1 MKITPRFTRPGQD
14 VFSTIEWSTRTSR
27 ISNSDGSTVFEMN
40 DAEIPAS
47 WSQLATDIVVSK
59 YFRKAGVP
67 QVDAAGKNKVD
78 ASGKTILGPERS
90 VKQVVHRLAGCWKHW
105 GEKFGYFAT
114 AQDAQAFYNEIS
126 WMLLNQV
133 AAPNSPQWFNTGLQ
147 WAYGI
152 NGPAQGHWIADHATG
167 AVSLATDAYSH
178 PQPHACFIQS
188 VRDDLVGDGGIM
200 DLWTREARLFKYGS
214 GTGTNFSHLR
224 GDNEPLSGGGKSS
237 GLMSF
242 LKIGD
247 RAAGAIKSGGT
258 TRRAAKMVCLDVDHP
273 DIEAFVNWKVR
284 EELKVAAL
292 VEGAKKFTPEQA
304 EIAKRLKLKLDF
316 DFNGECYQTVSGQN
330 SNNSIRLSDA
340 FMNAVDTDA
349 QWNLIQRTDGKISKT
364 LPARDLWQQINF
376 AAWQCADP
384 GLQYDSTINAWHTC
398 PAGGRINASNPCS
411 EYMFLDNTAC
421 NLASINLL
429 KFYNAETRAFDLE
442 GYEHAINLWTAV
454 LEISVLMAA
463 FPSKEIAELSW
474 KYRTLGLGYANL
486 GAMLMQAGIPY
497 DSDQGRAVCAA
508 LSAIL
513 TGRSYAASALLAAEH
528 GAFDGYAENRESML
542 RVIRNH
548 RRAAYGVDRTATEW
562 ETLEIRPVSI
572 DHGIFKAGKVPL
584 SNASDLLTRSLACWD
599 DALLF
604 GTKFGFRN
612 AQVTVIAP
620 TGTIGLLMDCDTTGV
635 EPDFALTK
643 FKKLAGGGYF
653 KIANQSLR
661 PAIKALGYSNEI
673 SDRIMTHVIGT
684 LSIDTAL
691 PSVTGEI
698 TNDTTTLREYL
709 SAKGYTGDDLVAL
722 ENQLPMMFEL
732 GFAFSAWSMP
742 QHVLENIGVNADAAK
757 NDPKFNGLRKLG
769 LKKKQIETLNR
780 LICGTQ
786 TVEGTPLLK
795 AEHLPVFDCANKCG
809 ATGTRFIRPDGHI
822 HMMAAAQPFI
832 SGAIS
837 KTINLPTEATVS
849 DVGASYRLSWEL
861 GLKANALYRDGSKLS
876 QPLNTKTDVEQE
888 DEDMDGLQL
897 TESTSITTTVIHET
911 LLSST
916 QTIDRVIEVAATES
930 VVVPSSTKGEFV
942 ERVVERVVER
952 IIERPLRRRL
962 PETRGSITHKFN
974 VAGHEGYL
982 IVGLYEDGRPGEL
995 FITMAKE
1002 GSTIGGL
1009 MDSLGTAISVAL
1021 QYGVPVES
1029 LVTKFAH
1036 QRFEPMGMT
1045 TNLEIPFAKSL
1056 VDYIFRWMGMQF
1068 INGYREQNSP
1078 RRGAAAVSY
1087 PAQDVPASGASNSV
1101 KEDTQWS
1108 QRMEGAANQP
1118 ANRFSTTEATGIG
1131 SSGLADQ
1138 VSAPNIFKD
1147 SAKTDA
1153 VLNRMSVEDL
1163 GRLTGESLAGVASS
1177 VTIKEEFTSGVL
1189 QSASVLDQSNAQLM
1203 GDAPACDVCGAITVR
1218 NGTCYRCLNC
1228 GNSMGC
1234 S

>member
-14 VFSTIEWSTRTSR
+14 VFSTVEWSTRTSR

-67 QVDAAGKNKVD
+67 QVDATGKNKVD

-105 GEKFGYFAT
+105 GEKFGYFST
-114 AQDAQAFYNEIS
+114 PQDAQAFYNEIS

-133 AAPNSPQWFNTGLQ
+133 AAPNSPQWFNTGLH

-152 NGPAQGHWIADHATG
+152 NGPAQGHWIAEHDTG

-214 GTGTNFSHLR
+214 GTGTNFSQLR

-258 TRRAAKMVCLDVDHP
+258 TRRAAKMVCLDVNHP

-330 SNNSIRLSDA
+330 SNNSIRLSDE
-340 FMNAVDTDA
+340 FMKAVDTNA
-349 QWNLIQRTDGKISKT
+349 QWDLIQRTDGKISKT
-364 LPARDLWQQINF
+364 LPARELWQQINF

-429 KFYNAETRAFDLE
+429 KFYNSETRAFDLE
-442 GYEHAINLWTAV
+442 GYEHAINLWTSV
-454 LEISVLMAA
+454 LEISVMMAA

-528 GAFDGYAENRESML
+528 GAFAGYGENRESML

-548 RRAAYGVDRTATEW
+548 RRAAYGVDRAANEW

-572 DHGIFKAGKVPL
+572 DHTLFKAGKVSL
-584 SNASDLLTRSLACWD
+584 SNASDLLARSLACWD

-661 PAIKALGYSNEI
+661 PAIKALGYNDEI

-698 TNDTTTLREYL
+698 NGDSTTLREYL

-742 QHVLENIGVNADAAK
+742 QQVLENIGVNAEAAK

-769 LKKKQIETLNR
+769 LKKKQIDTLNR

-876 QPLNTKTDVEQE
+876 QPLNTKTDVDQE
-888 DEDMDGLQL
+888 DEDMDGLEL

-911 LLSST
+911 LSSST

-1036 QRFEPMGMT
+1036 QRFEPMGIT
-1045 TNLEIPFAKSL
+1045 SNLDIPFAKSL

-1068 INGYREQNSP
+1068 IHGYREQNSP
-1078 RRGAAAVSY
+1078 RRGAAAASY
-1087 PAQDVPASGASNSV
+1087 QAQDVPAPGFSNPV
-1101 KEDTQWS
+1101 KEDTQWT

-1118 ANRFSTTEATGIG
+1118 ANRFSGTDTTGIG

-1138 VSAPNIFKD
+1138 VSAPTMFKD
-1147 SAKTDA
+1147 SVKTDGA
-1153 VLNRMSVEDL
+1153 LNRMSVEDL

-1177 VTIKEEFTSGVL
+1177 VTIKEEFTGVL

>member
-14 VFSTIEWSTRTSR
+14 VFSTVEWSTRTSR

-67 QVDAAGKNKVD
+67 QVDATGKNKVD
-78 ASGKTILGPERS
+78 ASGKTVLGPERS

-105 GEKFGYFAT
+105 GEKFGYFST
-114 AQDAQAFYNEIS
+114 PQDAQAFYNEIS

-133 AAPNSPQWFNTGLQ
+133 AAPNSPQWFNTGLH

-152 NGPAQGHWIADHATG
+152 NGPAQGHWIAEHDTG

-214 GTGTNFSHLR
+214 GTGTNFSQLR

-258 TRRAAKMVCLDVDHP
+258 TRRAAKMVCLDVNHP

-330 SNNSIRLSDA
+330 SNNSIRLSDE
-340 FMNAVDTDA
+340 FMNAVDTNA
-349 QWNLIQRTDGKISKT
+349 QWDLIQRTDGKISKT
-364 LPARDLWQQINF
+364 LPARELWQQINF

-429 KFYNAETRAFDLE
+429 KFYNSETRAFDLE
-442 GYEHAINLWTAV
+442 GYEHAINLWTSV
-454 LEISVLMAA
+454 LEISVMMAA

-528 GAFDGYAENRESML
+528 GAFAGYGENRESML

-548 RRAAYGVDRTATEW
+548 RRAAYGVDRAANEW

-572 DHGIFKAGKVPL
+572 DHTLFKAGKVSL
-584 SNASDLLTRSLACWD
+584 SNASDLLARSLACWD

-661 PAIKALGYSNEI
+661 PAIKALGYNDEI

-698 TNDTTTLREYL
+698 NGDSTTLREYL

-742 QHVLENIGVNADAAK
+742 QQVLENIGVNADAAK

-769 LKKKQIETLNR
+769 LKKKQIDTLNR

-888 DEDMDGLQL
+888 DEDMDGLEL

-911 LLSST
+911 LSSST

-1036 QRFEPMGMT
+1036 QRFEPMGIT
-1045 TNLEIPFAKSL
+1045 SNLDIPFAKSL

-1068 INGYREQNSP
+1068 IHGYREQNSP
-1078 RRGAAAVSY
+1078 RRGAAAASY
-1087 PAQDVPASGASNSV
+1087 QAQDVPAPGFSNPV
-1101 KEDTQWS
+1101 KEDTQWT

-1118 ANRFSTTEATGIG
+1118 ANRFSGTDTTGIG

-1138 VSAPNIFKD
+1138 VSAPSMFKD
-1147 SAKTDA
+1147 SVKTDGA
-1153 VLNRMSVEDL
+1153 LNRMSVEDL

-1177 VTIKEEFTSGVL
+1177 VTIKEEFTGVL

>member
-152 NGPAQGHWIADHATG
+152 NGPAQGHWIAEHATG

-795 AEHLPVFDCANKCG
+795 PEHLPVFDCANKCG

-911 LLSST
+911 LSSST

>member
-14 VFSTIEWSTRTSR
+14 VFSTVEWSTRTSR
-27 ISNSDGSTVFEMN
+27 ISNSDGSTVFEML

-67 QVDAAGKNKVD
+67 QVDATGKNKVD

-152 NGPAQGHWIADHATG
+152 NGPAQGHWIAEHANG
-167 AVSLATDAYSH
+167 EVSLAPDAYSH

-188 VRDDLVGDGGIM
+188 VRDDLVGEGGIM

-316 DFNGECYQTVSGQN
+316 DFNGESYQTVSGQN
-330 SNNSIRLSDA
+330 SNNSIRLSDE
-340 FMNAVDTDA
+340 FMQAVDTDA

-429 KFYNAETRAFDLE
+429 KFYNAQTRSFDLE
-442 GYEHAINLWTAV
+442 GYEHAIGLWTSV
-454 LEISVLMAA
+454 LEISVMMAA
-463 FPSKEIAELSW
+463 FPSREIAELSW

-497 DSDQGRAVCAA
+497 DSDEGRAVCAA

-528 GAFDGYAENRESML
+528 GAFAGYGENRESML

-548 RRAAYGVDRTATEW
+548 RRAAYGVDRAANEW
-562 ETLEIRPVSI
+562 ETLDIRPVSI
-572 DHGIFKAGKVPL
+572 DHTLFKAGKVSL
-584 SNASDLLTRSLACWD
+584 SNASDLLARSLACWD

-661 PAIKALGYSNEI
+661 PAIKALGYNDEI

-698 TNDTTTLREYL
+698 NGDSTTLREYL

-742 QHVLENIGVNADAAK
+742 QQVLENIGVNADAAK

-769 LKKKQIETLNR
+769 LKKKQIDTLNR

-888 DEDMDGLQL
+888 DEDMDGLEL

-911 LLSST
+911 LSSST

-930 VVVPSSTKGEFV
+930 VVVPSATKGEFV

-1036 QRFEPMGMT
+1036 QRFEPMGIT
-1045 TNLEIPFAKSL
+1045 SNLDIPFAKSL

-1068 INGYREQNSP
+1068 IHGYREQNSP
-1078 RRGAAAVSY
+1078 RRGAAAASY
-1087 PAQDVPASGASNSV
+1087 QAQDVPAPGFSNPV
-1101 KEDTQWS
+1101 KEDTQWT

-1118 ANRFSTTEATGIG
+1118 ANRFSSTDVTGIG

-1138 VSAPNIFKD
+1138 VSAPSMFKD
-1147 SAKTDA
+1147 SVKTDG

-1177 VTIKEEFTSGVL
+1177 VTIKEEFTSVL

>member
-67 QVDAAGKNKVD
+67 QVDATGKNKVD

-167 AVSLATDAYSH
+167 DVSLATDAYTH

-330 SNNSIRLSDA
+330 SNNSIRLSDE
-340 FMNAVDTDA
+340 FMQAVDTDA
-349 QWNLIQRTDGKISKT
+349 QWNLIQRTDCKISKT

-429 KFYNAETRAFDLE
+429 KFYNAQTRSFDLE
-442 GYEHAINLWTAV
+442 GYEHAIGLWTAV

-497 DSDQGRAVCAA
+497 DSDEGRAVCAA

-528 GAFDGYAENRESML
+528 GAFDGYGENRESML

-548 RRAAYGVDRTATEW
+548 RRAAYGVARTASEW

-572 DHGIFKAGKVPL
+572 DHSLFKAGKVSL
-584 SNASDLLTRSLACWD
+584 SNANDMLARSLACWD

-661 PAIKALGYSNEI
+661 PAIKALGYSDEI

-742 QHVLENIGVNADAAK
+742 QHVLENIGVDAAAAK

-795 AEHLPVFDCANKCG
+795 PEHLPVFDCANKCG

-837 KTINLPTEATVS
+837 KTINLPTEAS
-849 DVGASYRLSWEL
+849 IADVGASYRLSWEL

-888 DEDMDGLQL
+888 DEDMDGLDL
-897 TESTSITTTVIHET
+897 TSSTSITTTVIHET
-911 LLSST
+911 LSSST

-930 VVVPSSTKGEFV
+930 IIVPSAVTGEFV

-1045 TNLEIPFAKSL
+1045 TNSEIPFAKSL

-1078 RRGAAAVSY
+1078 RRGAAAASHS
-1087 PAQDVPASGASNSV
+1087 ALDVPTAGFGNPV
-1101 KEDTQWS
+1101 KEDTAWS
-1108 QRMEGAANQP
+1108 QRMDGDTNQP
-1118 ANRFSTTEATGIG
+1118 ANRFSSMDGIGNG

-1138 VSAPNIFKD
+1138 ISNAPNFKD
-1147 SAKTDA
+1147 QAKTESA
-1153 VLNRMSVEDL
+1153 ASRLSVADL
-1163 GRLTGESLAGVASS
+1163 GRLTGESLAGVATT
-1177 VTIKEEFTSGVL
+1177 VKIKEEFQVTST
-1189 QSASVLDQSNAQLM
+1189 QTASALDQSNANLM
-1203 GDAPACDVCGAITVR
+1203 GDAPACTECGTITVR